1 MFLLIHS
8 THFWY
13 NQNKKRI
20 YYVWVYEYEHDTI
33 SWFYNVYFWAIFFY
47 LLISIDTKEKPSLLD
62 ILKKRLAKGE
72 ITQEQFESIKATLKL
87 KEVI

>member
-1 MFLLIHS
+1 LGNI
-8 THFWY
+8 
-13 NQNKKRI
+13 
-20 YYVWVYEYEHDTI
+20 
-33 SWFYNVYFWAIFFY
+33 FY

-87 KEVI
+87 KEEI